1 MIRSEVREE
10 NILWITFDDP
20 ESRNAM
26 DAETMQE
33 LAETWRRFADNDAL
47 RVAVITGA
55 GEKSFCAGANL
66 KKLVPKIQAGELRA
80 ADNQEAY
87 MKGDIEPVDK
97 PVIAAINGDCM
108 GGGFE
113 VMLSTD
119 VRIAADHARFGLPE
133 VNWGLFPG
141 GGGTVRLPRQ
151 VPHAIAMEIIMS
163 GEFFDAVRAYEIG
176 LVNRVVPYAEL
187 EEAALAMARRIGRNG
202 PLAVKRVKASVREG
216 IDLPIA
222 DAFNRELEIADQV
235 FADDE
240 AAEGLNAFAEKRL
253 PKF

>member
-1 MIRSEVREE
+1 MIRTEVREE

-26 DAETMQE
+26 DEKTMQQ
-33 LAETWRRFADNDAL
+33 LANTWRRFATDDSL

-66 KKLVPKIQAGELRA
+66 KKLVPKIQAGELKA

-87 MKGDIEPVDK
+87 MKGDIDPVDK
-97 PVIAAINGDCM
+97 PIIAAINGDCL

-119 VRIAADHARFGLPE
+119 IRITANHARFGLPE

-151 VPHAIAMEIIMS
+151 VPRAIAMEIMMS
-163 GEFFDAVRAYEIG
+163 GEFFTADRAYEIG
-176 LVNRVVPYAEL
+176 LVNKVVPAAEL
-187 EEAALAMARRIGRNG
+187 EEIALAKARRIARNG
-202 PLAVKRVKASVREG
+202 PIAVQRVKESVREG

-222 DAFNRELEIADQV
+222 DAFNRELDLADQV
-235 FADDE
+235 FANDE
-240 AAEGLNAFAEKRL
+240 AAEGLKAFADKRL
-253 PKF
+253 PNY

>member
-1 MIRSEVREE
+1 MIRSEVRDE
-10 NILWITFDDP
+10 NVLWITFDDP
-20 ESRNAM
+20 ASRNAM
-26 DAETMQE
+26 DAETMEE
-33 LAETWRRFADNDAL
+33 LADTWRRFSRDDAL

-87 MKGDIEPVDK
+87 MKGEIAPVDK

-113 VMLSTD
+113 VMLATD
-119 VRIAADHARFGLPE
+119 VRVSADHARFGLPE
-133 VNWGLFPG
+133 VNWGLFPA

-151 VPHAIAMEIIMS
+151 VPRAIAMEILMS
-163 GEFFDAVRAYEIG
+163 GEFFDAARAREIG

-187 EEAALAMARRIGRNG
+187 EQAAMDMAGRIARNG
-202 PLAVKRVKASVREG
+202 PLAVQRVKASVRQG
-216 IDLPIA
+216 IDLPLA
-222 DAFNRELEIADQV
+222 DAFEQELDLADRV

-240 AAEGLNAFAEKRL
+240 AAEGLRAFGEKRQ
-253 PKF
+253 PNF

>member
-1 MIRSEVREE
+1 MIRTEVREE
-10 NILWITFDDP
+10 NVLWITFDDP
-20 ESRNAM
+20 ASRNAM
-26 DAETMQE
+26 DAETMQQ
-33 LAETWRRFADNDAL
+33 LAGTWREFADDDAL

-66 KKLVPKIQAGELRA
+66 KKLVPKIQAGELKA

-87 MKGDIEPVDK
+87 MKGEIAPVDK

-119 VRIAADHARFGLPE
+119 IRVTADHARFGLPE

-151 VPHAIAMEIIMS
+151 VPRAIAMEIMMS
-163 GEFFDAVRAYEIG
+163 GEFFDATRAYEIG
-176 LVNRVVPYAEL
+176 LVNKVVPHAEL
-187 EEAALAMARRIGRNG
+187 EDAALAMARRIARNG
-202 PLAVKRVKASVREG
+202 PLAVQRVKASVREG
-216 IDLPIA
+216 IDLPIE
-222 DAFNRELEIADQV
+222 DAFNKELELADQV

-240 AAEGLNAFAEKRL
+240 AAEGLKAFAEKRL
-253 PKF
+253 PTF

>member
-1 MIRSEVREE
+1 MIRSEVRDEQ
-10 NILWITFDDP
+10 ILWITFDDP

-26 DAETMQE
+26 DEETMRV
-33 LAETWRRFADNDAL
+33 LADTWTMFGEDPAL

-66 KKLVPKIQAGELRA
+66 KKLVPKIQAGELKA

-87 MKGDIEPVDK
+87 MKGAIEPVDK

-119 VRIAADHARFGLPE
+119 IRITADHARFGLPE

-151 VPHAIAMEIIMS
+151 IPRAIAMEILMS
-163 GEFFDAVRAYEIG
+163 GEFFDANRAYEIG
-176 LVNRVVPYAEL
+176 LVNKVVPYPEL
-187 EEAALAMARRIGRNG
+187 EDAALAMARRIGRNG
-202 PLAVKRVKASVREG
+202 PIAVQRVKKSVHDG

-222 DAFNRELEIADQV
+222 EAFEKELELADQV

-240 AAEGLNAFAEKRL
+240 AAEGLRAFTEKRS
-253 PKF
+253 PSF

>member
-1 MIRSEVREE
+1 MIRTEVREE

-33 LAETWRRFADNDAL
+33 LADTWRRFADDDSL

-66 KKLVPKIQAGELRA
+66 KKLVPKIQAGELKA

-87 MKGDIEPVDK
+87 MKGELAPVDK

-119 VRIAADHARFGLPE
+119 IRITADHARFGLPE

-151 VPHAIAMEIIMS
+151 VPRAIAMEIMMS
-163 GEFFDAVRAYEIG
+163 GEFFDADRAYEIG
-176 LVNRVVPYAEL
+176 LVNKVVPAAEL
-187 EEAALAMARRIGRNG
+187 EDAALAMAKRIGRNG
-202 PLAVKRVKASVREG
+202 PIAVQRVKASVREG

-222 DAFNRELEIADQV
+222 EAFNRELDLADQV

-240 AAEGLNAFAEKRL
+240 AAEGLKAFAEKRQ
-253 PKF
+253 PNF

>member
-1 MIRSEVREE
+1 MIRTEVREE

-33 LAETWRRFADNDAL
+33 LADTWRRFATDDAL

-66 KKLVPKIQAGELRA
+66 KKLVPKIQAGELKA

-87 MKGDIEPVDK
+87 MKGEIEPVDK

-119 VRIAADHARFGLPE
+119 IRITADHARFGLPE

-141 GGGTVRLPRQ
+141 GGGTARLPRQ
-151 VPHAIAMEIIMS
+151 VPRAIAMEIMMS
-163 GEFFDAVRAYEIG
+163 GEFFGAARAYEIG
-176 LVNRVVPYAEL
+176 LVNKVVPAAEL
-187 EEAALAMARRIGRNG
+187 EEAALAMAKRIGRNG
-202 PLAVKRVKASVREG
+202 PLAVQRVKASVREG
-216 IDLPIA
+216 IDLSLEEAFEKELKLA
-222 DAFNRELEIADQV
+222 DEV
-235 FADDE
+235 FIGDE
-240 AAEGLNAFAEKRL
+240 AAEGLEAFAEKRT
-253 PKF
+253 PVF

>member
-1 MIRSEVREE
+1 MIRTEVREE

-33 LAETWRRFADNDAL
+33 LADTWRRFATDDAL

-66 KKLVPKIQAGELRA
+66 KKLVPKIQAGELKA

-87 MKGDIEPVDK
+87 MMGEIEPVDK

-119 VRIAADHARFGLPE
+119 IRITADHARFGLPE

-141 GGGTVRLPRQ
+141 GGGTARLPRQ
-151 VPHAIAMEIIMS
+151 VPRAIAMEIMMS
-163 GEFFDAVRAYEIG
+163 GEFFGAARAYEIG
-176 LVNRVVPYAEL
+176 LVNKVVPAAEL
-187 EEAALAMARRIGRNG
+187 EEAALAMAKRIGRNG
-202 PLAVKRVKASVREG
+202 PLAVQRVKASVREG
-216 IDLPIA
+216 IDLSLEEAFEKELKLA
-222 DAFNRELEIADQV
+222 DEV
-235 FADDE
+235 FIGDE
-240 AAEGLNAFAEKRL
+240 AAEGLEAFAEKRT
-253 PKF
+253 PVF

>member
-1 MIRSEVREE
+1 MIRSEIREE

-20 ESRNAM
+20 ASRNAM
-26 DAETMQE
+26 DAETMQQ
-33 LAETWRRFADNDAL
+33 LADTWRHLSADDAL

-55 GEKSFCAGANL
+55 GDKSFCAGANL
-66 KKLVPKIQAGELRA
+66 KKLVPKIQAGELKA

-119 VRIAADHARFGLPE
+119 IRITADHARFGLPE

-151 VPHAIAMEIIMS
+151 VPRAIAMEIMMS
-163 GEFFDAVRAYEIG
+163 GEFFDAARAYEIG
-176 LVNRVVPYAEL
+176 LINRVVPAAEL
-187 EEAALAMARRIGRNG
+187 EEAALAMAKRIGRNG
-202 PLAVKRVKASVREG
+202 PIAVQRVKASVREG

-222 DAFNRELEIADQV
+222 DAFNRELVLADQV
-235 FADDE
+235 FANDE
-240 AAEGLNAFAEKRL
+240 ATEGLQAFAEKRL
-253 PKF
+253 PNF

>member
-1 MIRSEVREE
+1 MIRSEVRDE
-10 NILWITFDDP
+10 NVLWITFDDP
-20 ESRNAM
+20 ASRNAM
-26 DAETMQE
+26 DAETMQQ
-33 LAETWRRFADNDAL
+33 LADTWRDFAADDAL

-119 VRIAADHARFGLPE
+119 LRITANHARFGLPE
-133 VNWGLFPG
+133 VNWGLFPA

-151 VPHAIAMEIIMS
+151 VPRAIAMEIMMS
-163 GEFFDAVRAYEIG
+163 GEFFDAGRAYEIG
-176 LVNRVVPYAEL
+176 LVNKVVPFAEL
-187 EEAALAMARRIGRNG
+187 EGATLAMARRIGRNG
-202 PLAVKRVKASVREG
+202 PFAVRRVKSSVREG
-216 IDLPIA
+216 IDLPIG
-222 DAFNRELEIADQV
+222 DAFNRELDLADQV

-240 AAEGLNAFAEKRL
+240 AAEGLRAFAEKRQ
-253 PKF
+253 PSF